1 MTDNVSP
8 VEGTVADGGSTNDTT
23 PTLSGTAEA
32 GSTVTIYQNETEVG
46 TTTANVD
53 SQWTFTPSL
62 TEDGSYFFT
71 ATATDAA
78 GNVSDASST
87 YTITLDTAAPAAPTI
102 QSAEDDVPP
111 VEGTVASGGSTNDT
125 TPTLSGTAEAGSTV
139 TIYQNETEVGTTTAN
154 VDSQWTFTPS
164 LTEDGSYFF
173 TATATDAAGNVS
185 DASSTYT
192 ITLDTAAPA
201 APTIQSAEDDVPP
214 VEGTVASGGS
224 TNDTTP
230 TLSGTAEAGST
241 VTIYQNE
248 TEVGTTTANVDSQ
261 WTFTPSLTEDGS
273 YFFTVMATDAAGN
286 VSDASST
293 YTVTLDTA
301 APAAPVIELVTDDFG
316 NELLRSRFS
325 RQTLM
330 ASLPSEINPQ
340 ADPLL
345 TGGTAFLT
353 PVQGYNELGEPGY
366 EFDGNFLRSPTNNA
380 VTLTLNNLP
389 HTSIN
394 VDVLFA
400 AIDSLDGTGTFPAG
414 DFLNVKVDGVSIFRR
429 SLCERDAGQI

>member
-1 MTDNVSP
+1 MCRQ
-8 VEGTVADGGSTNDTT
+8 GTVASGGSTNDTT

-273 YFFTVMATDAAGN
+273 YFFTR
-286 VSDASST
+286 
-293 YTVTLDTA
+293 LRPPIR
-301 APAAPVIELVTDDFG
+301 PA
-316 NELLRSRFS
+316 
-325 RQTLM
+325 M
-330 ASLPSEINPQ
+330 
-340 ADPLL
+340 
-345 TGGTAFLT
+345 
-353 PVQGYNELGEPGY
+353 
-366 EFDGNFLRSPTNNA
+366 
-380 VTLTLNNLP
+380 
-389 HTSIN
+389 
-394 VDVLFA
+394 
-400 AIDSLDGTGTFPAG
+400 
-414 DFLNVKVDGVSIFRR
+414 
-429 SLCERDAGQI
+429 